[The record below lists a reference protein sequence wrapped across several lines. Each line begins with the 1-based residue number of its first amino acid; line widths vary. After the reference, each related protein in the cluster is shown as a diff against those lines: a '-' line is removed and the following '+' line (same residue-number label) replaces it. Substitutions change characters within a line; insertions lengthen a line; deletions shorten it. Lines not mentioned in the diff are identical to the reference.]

1 MPKKIYI
8 TMMNKSIVA
17 LGLMI
22 MLLTSCASKKNVLYF
37 QDADKYASIDI
48 TQLETKIQ
56 VNDILSITVSALVP
70 ETAIPYNIQT
80 GATSSGAINPESM
93 KLQGYLVSPKG
104 EIELPVLGN
113 LVVKNKSIS
122 ELAIE
127 IKTNLEKGGHLVKP
141 TVNIRILNARFTIL
155 GEVSKPG
162 TYAISEP
169 YISLPQALG
178 YAGDLTINGLRK
190 DVLLIRE
197 NDGIR
202 TITHIDLTSAGWMN
216 DPKYSIKQNDIIVIN
231 PNSKKIL
238 SGGWNL
244 SDLSAILGITSLL
257 VSFIILF
264 KK

>member
-8 TMMNKSIVA
+8 TMMNKSLVA

-37 QDADKYASIDI
+37 QDADKYASVDI

-80 GATSSGAINPESM
+80 GSTSNGVGTPETM

-113 LVVKNKSIS
+113 LVVKNKSLS
-122 ELAIE
+122 ELGVE

-141 TVNIRILNARFTIL
+141 TVNIRILNAKFTIL
-155 GEVSKPG
+155 GEVRSPG
-162 TYAISEP
+162 TYTISEP

-178 YAGDLTINGLRK
+178 YAGDLTIDGKRK

-197 NDGIR
+197 NDGVR

-216 DPKYSIKQNDIIVIN
+216 DPKYSIKQNDVIVVN
-231 PNSKKIL
+231 PSNNKVKSTGYI
-238 SGGWNL
+238 GNL
-244 SDLSAILGITSLL
+244 GTMLTIASLL
-257 VSFIILF
+257 LSSIILL
-264 KK
+264 KR